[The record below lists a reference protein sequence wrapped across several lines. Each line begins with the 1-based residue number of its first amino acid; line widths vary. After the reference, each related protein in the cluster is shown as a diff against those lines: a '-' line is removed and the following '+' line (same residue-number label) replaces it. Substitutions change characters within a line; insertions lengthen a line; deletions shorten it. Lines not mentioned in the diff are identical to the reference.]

1 MESLFDDVEE
11 QQDEESF
18 QTADTSEE
26 DISGVMSHSSPLESS
41 SLTKFVPED
50 DPLKRYTLYT
60 TYNGTALSMSM
71 SDGQD
76 TWEGEVTESE
86 LQDLAS
92 SSNMAPEEH
101 LADTIRALQGDNA
114 DGKEFVYLVTRAPS
128 GSRRLAWKKYLSE
141 DNIKFQLGEVTLHPV
156 SSTQRS
162 HFELCDYAIN
172 SISELKRQ
180 VMAMKADK
188 QRLISERAS
197 VLRRLEEC
205 VSLKE
210 DIERELFGK
219 FKVVL
224 NDKKSK
230 IRQLGEQVELLLD
243 ENAQLQQKLKDLPL
257 TEGKMSSKA
266 QESSVNTK
274 ESTKVSPDTD
284 DEMDLGASEDTTL
297 GDAKTN
303 ETLEVSSCGLLV
315 GEEEK
320 EYSPPVKRQ
329 RRKPNASRSASGG
342 PVAVPKLTTRKRST
356 RLTKENSQGSSS
368 SKDKSM
374 ESDEL
379 LKLL

>member
-11 QQDEESF
+11 RQDEESF
-18 QTADTSEE
+18 QTAETSEE

-41 SLTKFVPED
+41 NLTKFVPED
-50 DPLKRYTLYT
+50 DPLKQYTLYT
-60 TYNGTALSMSM
+60 TYSGTVLSMSM

-76 TWEGEVTESE
+76 TWEGEVTEPE

-92 SSNMAPEEH
+92 SSNVAPEEH
-101 LADTIRALQGDNA
+101 LADTIRALQGDNV

-128 GSRRLAWKKYLSE
+128 GSRRLAWKKYLPE

-156 SSTQRS
+156 SSDQRS

-180 VMAMKADK
+180 VIATKADK

-243 ENAQLQQKLKDLPL
+243 ENAQLQQKLKDLPS

-266 QESSVNTK
+266 QEDSVNPK
-274 ESTKVSPDTD
+274 ESSKVSPDTD
-284 DEMDLGASEDTTL
+284 DEMDLGAPKGTTL
-297 GDAKTN
+297 GDAETN
-303 ETLEVSSCGLLV
+303 ETLEVSSSLLV

-329 RRKPNASRSASGG
+329 RRKPNASHSASGG

-356 RLTKENSQGSSS
+356 RLTKESSQGSSS